1 MSVEPE
7 GVVEI
12 VPVVSVT
19 ALIVVFVALVICPC
33 AFTAMTGTTKD
44 EPYVAAET
52 PVTSILIVPV
62 EVIGPPVSPVPVATD
77 VTPEPDANA
86 VQAPL

>member
-33 AFTAMTGTTKD
+33 AFTAITGTTKD
-44 EPYVAAET
+44 EP
-52 PVTSILIVPV
+52 
-62 EVIGPPVSPVPVATD
+62 
-77 VTPEPDANA
+77 
-86 VQAPL
+86 

>member
-1 MSVEPE
+1 MVWVPLKVMFAVVPATTEALVSKPCATVSTYALFAMSVELD

-33 AFTAMTGTTKD
+33 AFTAITGTTKD
-44 EPYVAAET
+44 DP
-52 PVTSILIVPV
+52 
-62 EVIGPPVSPVPVATD
+62 
-77 VTPEPDANA
+77 
-86 VQAPL
+86 